1 MSRESNKS
9 GLDISLDRDSFMQK
23 MLRDLAG
30 VLQDSIGLREARGF
44 VAIVGARMGDALNDM
59 YCKAFQ
65 QENLTSTQVTES
77 LVDLKHRIGGDFY
90 VISHDEDEIVLGNR
104 RCPFGK
110 NVEGRPAM
118 CMMTSSVFGRIT
130 AENLGYANVSVEE
143 SFAEGNDRCL
153 VRIALNPKSSSK
165 NGSAGREYFRIDGM
179 APDEKQDA

>member
-1 MSRESNKS
+1 
-9 GLDISLDRDSFMQK
+9 MQK

-30 VLQDSIGLREARGF
+30 VLQDSIGIREASGF
-44 VAIVGARMGDALNDM
+44 IAIVGARMGDTLNDL
-59 YCKAFQ
+59 YRKAFQ
-65 QENLTSTQVTES
+65 QKNLNADQVADS
-77 LVDLKHRIGGDFY
+77 MVDLKRRIGGDFY
-90 VISHDEDEIVLGNR
+90 VISHDDDEIVLGNR
-104 RCPFGK
+104 QCPFGK

-153 VRIALNPKSSSK
+153 VRVALNPKSPNK
-165 NGSAGREYFRIDGM
+165 MGRPGREYFRIDEI